1 MDLSQ
6 FRWNAPRRKAGG
18 PEKSRSTSRRRSSS
32 PKKQH
37 SRSRSRERGKYSDDQ
52 NTSENSRAGSP
63 AKKRKKEKR
72 GRKSKRSRK
81 SNKYRNDANSE
92 DEQQPKERDESEP
105 FGLGEGPMW
114 TAPRG
119 RGGPRGG
126 RWPGGDFPR
135 GRGRGRGLRG
145 RGYYRPNYIAIGRN
159 IFPGGTSDEDESS
172 SSSSRS
178 RSRRRSRKHKSRKS
192 EKRGRR
198 RRKKS
203 YSSISSRSTTPDD
216 MKNTPEHKKGRSP
229 TPEPSKEV
237 GLLDKLKLKESQ
249 DDVSLDRV
257 QDIMQQL
264 ASGATEIR
272 RGQFVQSFSNQ
283 DIFDN
288 NETPILRKE
297 MIDAP
302 LQPSFPQIRSVAQP
316 RLFED
321 LPNHLLDPNLDRG
334 LGLRKQMQETE
345 NQQRQKTIEE
355 NIQKQAEMDKRIK
368 SRVVALNPE
377 EVIAAQMKADKM
389 ASSFMARKRSAAN
402 IRAVADIKEEPDA
415 PPKAVTL
422 PPLKTESI
430 DDDAEFLKN
439 LNKQFNNERGMKIM
453 PINTKM
459 SFAQISTN
467 ASRKGKLTIGGT
479 KGLVSKFQA
488 PKILGAKPRLN
499 TSSTETPESL
509 QTQGQLSPVVQPDNL
524 GNHET
529 PFSTDILSNAPLLD
543 PQNIGPKRPAIKIKP
558 TSRRATSGIVLP
570 SAITSV
576 KSEPVENSPNFES
589 HVPKATTPTL
599 SIKTDPSLYSSSK
612 LNAGSSGF
620 KIAPPTS
627 NLPTRI
633 PSMGSTDSLESSKNP
648 LDRPP
653 PPVIRRDVSA
663 PAVLPSSTPKTP
675 FEFSAKKPAVE
686 IDFTKPP
693 PPFSIPPP
701 SFRAGIPFSTSI
713 PPPSL
718 AAPPILPTGSASQ
731 PQIYSS
737 NAPPPLFPVLSLSRS
752 EPEMEAVREK
762 PKFKDVYI
770 LYPSIWLGF
779 VGMKSKAAMIQ
790 LHHIDGNQHI
800 ASRLLTKSLVH
811 PSSDGSKHPIIKIKS
826 RMKLDGKAIDTIK
839 RKWTD
844 IPYKCVT
851 MLALPYGVDP
861 DDTEKQKQCLENHF
875 SKYFAGKNCCG
886 NLQINHG
893 DQDWHIYV
901 FPPCEFM
908 NSSLVEKASDL
919 ANAVEK
925 LPKLMITIIPK

>member
-1 MDLSQ
+1 
-6 FRWNAPRRKAGG
+6 
-18 PEKSRSTSRRRSSS
+18 
-32 PKKQH
+32 
-37 SRSRSRERGKYSDDQ
+37 
-52 NTSENSRAGSP
+52 
-63 AKKRKKEKR
+63 
-72 GRKSKRSRK
+72 
-81 SNKYRNDANSE
+81 
-92 DEQQPKERDESEP
+92 
-105 FGLGEGPMW
+105 
-114 TAPRG
+114 
-119 RGGPRGG
+119 
-126 RWPGGDFPR
+126 
-135 GRGRGRGLRG
+135 
-145 RGYYRPNYIAIGRN
+145 
-159 IFPGGTSDEDESS
+159 
-172 SSSSRS
+172 
-178 RSRRRSRKHKSRKS
+178 
-192 EKRGRR
+192 
-198 RRKKS
+198 
-203 YSSISSRSTTPDD
+203 

-237 GLLDKLKLKESQ
+237 GLLDKLKLKEPQ

-283 DIFDN
+283 DIFDS

-297 MIDAP
+297 MMETP
-302 LQPSFPQIRSVAQP
+302 LQPSFPQIRSAPQP

-334 LGLRKQMQETE
+334 MGLRKQMQETE
-345 NQQRQKTIEE
+345 NQQRQKAIEE
-355 NIQKQAEMDKRIK
+355 SIQKQAEMDKRIK

-402 IRAVADIKEEPDA
+402 LRAVADIKEEPDA

-453 PINTKM
+453 PINSKM

-488 PKILGAKPRLN
+488 PKILGAKLRLN
-499 TSSTETPESL
+499 TSSTEMPESYL
-509 QTQGQLSPVVQPDNL
+509 QSQLQGQASPVVGQPDNL
-524 GNHET
+524 GDQET
-529 PFSTDILSNAPLLD
+529 SVFSTDILSNAPLLD
-543 PQNIGPKRPAIKIKP
+543 PKNIGPIRPAIKVKP

-576 KSEPVENSPNFES
+576 KSEPVSENSPNFES
-589 HVPKATTPTL
+589 HVPKATAPTL
-599 SIKTDPSLYSSSK
+599 SIKTEPSLYPSSK

-627 NLPTRI
+627 NLPTSI
-633 PSMGSTDSLESSKNP
+633 PSMGSSVSDSPESSKNP

-663 PAVLPSSTPKTP
+663 PAVLPSSAPKTP
-675 FEFSAKKPAVE
+675 FEFNANKPAVE

-693 PPFSIPPP
+693 PPFSLPPP
-701 SFRAGIPFSTSI
+701 TFRAGIPFSTTI

-718 AAPPILPTGSASQ
+718 TGPAPPILPTGSASQ

-737 NAPPPLFPVLSLSRS
+737 SAPPPLFPPVLSLSRS
-752 EPEMEAVREK
+752 EPEIAAEAVREK

-779 VGMKSKAAMIQ
+779 IGMKSKAAMIQ

-844 IPYKCVT
+844 NSYKCVT

-908 NSSLVEKASDL
+908 NSSLEEKASDL